1 MNNTPRVLRV
11 LVLRPTPPPI
21 AIGIV
26 VAIVAIAVETLVVR
40 ALELAA
46 PGEAFEP
53 IYLIGVLA
61 VSAVWGLG
69 LALAASLAS
78 AIVLAYVRVS
88 VAGQFSPFDIANGVV
103 VVIFLLVALFTS
115 LIAGLARTYAIQTDQ
130 RRRDAERAAAMLQE
144 SRDRTNLL
152 AEQQEALRRVATLVA
167 RGVEPSEVF
176 AAVTDEMRGCL
187 HESTAGLWRYE
198 TPGEITLLAGSADPE
213 LRAKWP
219 VGRRTTLE
227 GNNLAS
233 EVLCTGRPARMDAYE
248 AAEGSIAARVHE
260 VGNRAA
266 VGVPV
271 IVDGRLWGL
280 AAVGSAKPGPMPSD
294 TEARMNDF
302 ADLAATAIANAATR
316 ADLVASRARI
326 VTAGDEAR
334 RRLER
339 DLHDGAQ
346 QRLVSLGLQARTA
359 EQSVF
364 PEQTDLK
371 KQLSDLTSGLTAVS
385 TELQEISRGIH
396 PAILSEGGLGPAL
409 KSLSRRSTVPVNFD
423 VAIEQ
428 RLPDRVEIAAYY
440 VAAEALTNAAKHA
453 QATQLAVFAKTD
465 HANFYLSIRD
475 DGVGGADASRGSGI
489 IGLADRV
496 NAVGGQLKITS
507 QAGSGTSLDVIIPVD
522 NDTE

>member
-1 MNNTPRVLRV
+1 V
-11 LVLRPTPPPI
+11 
-21 AIGIV
+21 
-26 VAIVAIAVETLVVR
+26 
-40 ALELAA
+40 
-46 PGEAFEP
+46 
-53 IYLIGVLA
+53 
-61 VSAVWGLG
+61 
-69 LALAASLAS
+69 
-78 AIVLAYVRVS
+78 
-88 VAGQFSPFDIANGVV
+88 
-103 VVIFLLVALFTS
+103 
-115 LIAGLARTYAIQTDQ
+115 
-130 RRRDAERAAAMLQE
+130 
-144 SRDRTNLL
+144 
-152 AEQQEALRRVATLVA
+152 
-167 RGVEPSEVF
+167 
-176 AAVTDEMRGCL
+176 VTDEMRRCL

-198 TPGEITLLAGSADPE
+198 ATGEITLLAASADPE

-219 VGRRTTLE
+219 VGTRTTLE

-233 EVLCTGRPARMDAYE
+233 KVLRTGQPARMDAYE
-248 AAEGSIAARVHE
+248 AAEGSIAARVRQL
-260 VGNRAA
+260 GNRAA

-280 AAVGSAKPGPMPSD
+280 AAVGSAKPGLMPSD
-294 TEARMNDF
+294 REARMNDF
-302 ADLAATAIANAATR
+302 ADLTATAIANAATR

-346 QRLVSLGLQARTA
+346 QQLVTLGLQARMA

-409 KSLSRRSTVPVNFD
+409 KSLGRRSTVPVSFD

-428 RLPDRVEIAAYY
+428 RLPDPVEIAAYY

-453 QATQLAVFAKTD
+453 QATQVTVFAKTD
-465 HANFYLSIRD
+465 HANFCLSIRD
-475 DGVGGADASRGSGI
+475 NGVGGADANRGSGL

-507 QAGSGTSLDVIIPVD
+507 QAGSGTSMDVVIPLD